1 MPFLLPYFRHDRSAI
16 SRLTQN
22 GMYTIICAAE
32 YRRPEIRVG
41 ERGQTVKKKES
52 MTAEEKNRAAVINK
66 EPSENGT
73 GSGDNKKK
81 ELVRTVKFVL
91 FSMSAGL
98 IQMGSFTLMN
108 EVFHWPYWVCYLIAL
123 VLSVI
128 WNFTFNRKFTF
139 KSANNVPIAMLKV
152 LGYYCV
158 FTPLS
163 LQLEWVLTE
172 KYVWNEYLVTFINM
186 FINLV
191 TEYLFDRFFVFGK
204 SIDTN
209 EQAAKE

>member
-1 MPFLLPYFRHDRSAI
+1 MNRDEQL
-16 SRLTQN
+16 
-22 GMYTIICAAE
+22 
-32 YRRPEIRVG
+32 
-41 ERGQTVKKKES
+41 
-52 MTAEEKNRAAVINK
+52 TAEKAEQQT
-66 EPSENGT
+66 ENS
-73 GSGDNKKK
+73 SGAKK
-81 ELVRTVKFVL
+81 ELIRSIKFIL

-98 IQMGSFTLMN
+98 IQIGSFTLMN

-139 KSANNVPIAMLKV
+139 KSANNVPVAMLKV

-191 TEYLFDRFFVFGK
+191 TEFLFDRFVVFGK

-209 EQAAKE
+209 VKA